1 MSWLKMEVWLF
12 VKGHVT
18 YSEEEPHRIKEQD
31 NRSLPGD
38 PHKPWGH
45 GSTAYF
51 TLLAVKVTE
60 II

>member
-1 MSWLKMEVWLF
+1 MEVWLF

-31 NRSLPGD
+31 NRRLPGD